1 MIRLGVIGYG
11 NRISGVIDSCLREV
25 EPDIRVVGIVDPDE
39 NGVRSRLAECDQK
52 DVVFYKDLK
61 SMIRKANLDAL
72 AIGTRCNLH
81 APYAIEA
88 AEYDLPLYL
97 EKPVAISM
105 EQAMALERAFEKSK
119 CEVVVSFPLRVS
131 PLCSLAHEYIDKK
144 TIGSP
149 EHIQAVN
156 YVNYGT
162 VYFDTAA
169 YRDFKTVQG
178 LFLQKATHDFDYM
191 SYLMGSNIVRVAAM
205 HTRGRVFG
213 GKKKKGLVCSK
224 CKETDTCLESPQ
236 NRKRNSSGGTLNV
249 SGNVVLP
256 FDDKGYTIQR
266 CDFND
271 FATNY
276 ISKFPNRFLAYTMSD
291 FAQWDDFT
299 IFNKAN
305 FVDMTIQHL
314 EEDIKK
320 GAHGLKVTK
329 ELGLQFKDTDGS
341 MIAVNDKR
349 LYPVW
354 KRAGELKIPVLIHT
368 SDPAAFFLP
377 IDKYN
382 EHYLPLQE
390 FPGWSF
396 QGSHFSKQELLE
408 QRDQMIADHPGTT
421 FICPHTAN
429 YPEDLDYVAR
439 FLDNN
444 SNVYIDFSARID
456 ELGRQPYRARDFMIK
471 YQDRILFGTDMPISV
486 DVYRCYFRFLE
497 TADEYFDYPDYMGR
511 WGYSRWKIYG
521 LNLPDEVLRKI
532 YYENALKI
540 IPGIKGF

>member
-1 MIRLGVIGYG
+1 MTNQNQVDKNKSSNFSKQQNKKNILLKDFKPKSMLKCLSHIPEKARYP
-11 NRISGVIDSCLREV
+11 VIDAHNHLFGDNPAHKFIEV
-25 EPDIRVVGIVDPDE
+25 MDQV
-39 NGVRSRLAECDQK
+39 GVR
-52 DVVFYKDLK
+52 VF
-61 SMIRKANLDAL
+61 I
-72 AIGTRCNLH
+72 
-81 APYAIEA
+81 
-88 AEYDLPLYL
+88 
-97 EKPVAISM
+97 
-105 EQAMALERAFEKSK
+105 
-119 CEVVVSFPLRVS
+119 
-131 PLCSLAHEYIDKK
+131 
-144 TIGSP
+144 
-149 EHIQAVN
+149 
-156 YVNYGT
+156 
-162 VYFDTAA
+162 
-169 YRDFKTVQG
+169 
-178 LFLQKATHDFDYM
+178 
-191 SYLMGSNIVRVAAM
+191 
-205 HTRGRVFG
+205 
-213 GKKKKGLVCSK
+213 
-224 CKETDTCLESPQ
+224 
-236 NRKRNSSGGTLNV
+236 NV
-249 SGNVVLP
+249 SGNVGLP

-271 FATNY
+271 FATDY
-276 ISKFPNRFLAYTMSD
+276 IAKFPNRFLAFTMSD
-291 FAQWDDFT
+291 FAQWHDFV
-299 IFNKAN
+299 IFNKEN

-320 GAHGLKVTK
+320 GAYGLKVTK

-377 IDKYN
+377 VDKHN

-396 QGSHFSKQELLE
+396 HGSYFSKQELLE
-408 QRDQMIADHPGTT
+408 QRDRMIADHPGTT
-421 FICPHTAN
+421 FICPHVAN
-429 YPEDLDYVAR
+429 YPEDLDYVAE

-456 ELGRQPYRARDFMIK
+456 ELGRQPYRSRDFMIK

-486 DVYRCYFRFLE
+486 DIYRCYFRFLE
-497 TADEYFDYPDYMGR
+497 TADEYFDYPDYIGR

-521 LNLPDEVLRKI
+521 LRLPDEVLRKI